1 MSKSTSLEGKR
12 ALIVGGS
19 SGIGLAC
26 AEAFL
31 ADGAAVTLAG
41 RGAEA
46 LEAAAAGLDGA
57 VSWTVC
63 DAMDAASVQAAV
75 TTAEGS
81 GGLHISVSIPGGG
94 NYSPVLGYDDEDFMA
109 QVANNLRPAFLVLKY
124 SGLAMVRAGGGS
136 VVLISST
143 ASVLSTPYL
152 AAYCAGK
159 AAVDQLAR
167 VAADELG
174 RSKVRVNTVRPGL
187 TRTGA
192 TEGMF
197 GMDETLGAFREQQPL
212 ERHGSP
218 EDIGRAV
225 RFLAGTESSWVTG
238 QCLTVD
244 GGHTLRRFPDMEPLA
259 RAVVGDAVFDAT
271 RRGALS

>member
-1 MSKSTSLEGKR
+1 MSQGTKLEGRR

-26 AEAFL
+26 AGALL
-31 ADGAAVTLAG
+31 AEGASVTLAG
-41 RGAEA
+41 RQAEP
-46 LEAAAAGLDGA
+46 LEAAAGELNGD
-57 VSWTVC
+57 VNWTVC
-63 DAMDAASVQAAV
+63 DAMDATSVRAAV
-75 TTAEGS
+75 TTAEA
-81 GGLHISVSIPGGG
+81 GGALHIAVSIPGGG
-94 NYSPVLGYDDEDFMA
+94 NYSPVLGYDDEDFMS
-109 QVANNLRPAFLVLKY
+109 QVAMNVQPAFLVLKY

-136 VVLISST
+136 IVLISST

-174 RSKVRVNTVRPGL
+174 RSEVRVNTVRPGL

-197 GMDETLGAFREQQPL
+197 GMDETLGLFREQQPL
-212 ERHGSP
+212 ERHGAP
-218 EDIGRAV
+218 EDIGQAV
-225 RFLAGTESSWVTG
+225 RFLASPDASWVTG

-259 RAVVGDAVFDAT
+259 RAVAGDALFDAT
-271 RRGALS
+271 RQGKLP